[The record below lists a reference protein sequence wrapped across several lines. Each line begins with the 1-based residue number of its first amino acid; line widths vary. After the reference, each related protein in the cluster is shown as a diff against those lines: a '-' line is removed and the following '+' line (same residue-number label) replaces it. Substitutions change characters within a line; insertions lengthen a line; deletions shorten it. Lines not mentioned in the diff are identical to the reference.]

1 MPPMSRGVEI
11 HEEQNRRP
19 APHSREQQDPINA
32 ESSDDN
38 ADVTPRR
45 SPMFGKR
52 RKHLGDRNRRR
63 ATHSHDQPDL
73 SNAESSG
80 DNADETPRRSPMFG
94 KSITTIGDRNRRRA
108 THSHDQPD
116 LRNAESS
123 DDNADETPRRSPMF
137 GKSITTIGDRNRR
150 ATHSHDQPDLS
161 NAESSDDNADE
172 TPRRS
177 PMFSKRRKHLGD
189 RNRRRATHS
198 HDQPDLSNAES
209 SDDNAGET
217 PRRSPMFGKSI
228 TTIGDRNRRRATH
241 SHDQPDLSNAESSDD
256 NADEISRSSPMFCKR
271 RKHLGDRNRR
281 RATHSHD
288 QPDLSNAESSDD
300 NADMSPQRVLMFEK
314 RRKPLGDQIRRFA
327 PHSHEQEDPSN
338 AESSDNNADEKPR
351 CSPIFG
357 KRRKPLGDRNRLPS
371 SHSTE
376 DTVSNNTE
384 NFENLSEVRGNVKTG
399 IVIDRKEWEVIAP
412 LPTKRNRPRC
422 LKKGWHKVIGSKLE
436 EIYQEGCVFSYI
448 YNIVKSEHS
457 RKYQAPF
464 FRGKAQCRRSKCER
478 NIDLIIHD
486 EPTEPFDNVLMY
498 ATLNGKVCHDKPER
512 RPLTGDAMTSM
523 ARKALDVGI
532 DNVYYENIEA
542 SSKHEYELGDIK
554 SCPSKTV
561 LRKAVNEIV
570 QAEMLHKDIIQETVS
585 LRQSYIDDD
594 ADPTSRYAGYLQYV
608 AVDPFTVIMFS
619 HAQIE
624 VLVKMARPDIYIDSK
639 GCLIKSF
646 PDQKRPYLYSVV
658 IKPEENLPPL
668 SIAGMVTADHSQP
681 SIIHF
686 LTFFQRAVKENSKSF
701 QPRKVEVDWS
711 WALINSIL
719 MAFKCMSV
727 KRYLKVAWDI
737 VHHRMQNE
745 DLSSLTVVHICIAR
759 MTKTFCKHARQT
771 SRKDKELFR
780 FLMKSFAL
788 LSNET
793 SIESA
798 KEDLLS
804 IFMVLLST
812 EDTDDVKKARK
823 AVNERYQKYPDWATD
838 ENYVYTEDEIEHSV
852 KLDDQDV
859 SITESSPWTQMAE
872 QTKRDLTRCINEKE
886 PSNSFYCPEIVYILV
901 KRFFPIYP
909 LWSGLLLGSLGRYEC
924 DSESLPIETN
934 ETRHSN
940 ANVEAWFRIVKKDI
954 LKGKER
960 LRPAK
965 FASKLKRSINARIKE
980 LNLPEMRC
988 AKRKRR
994 TIDVAEEKLSR
1005 KRKRGKN
1012 RYQPPKKP
1020 KQTARSSGDSRQQQD
1035 TRFENEKQTVAKHES
1050 VLQKFP
1056 PVPRWGGVTSI
1067 GQHLRNTCTIDNFL
1081 TIMYITHLDNQS
1093 LLTDCNRQNPILN
1106 TLLNSLHLM
1115 STGNFADAKAT
1126 WLTMVKERFLREKV
1140 INLYGEEDEMFAGIF
1155 NKTVQTMIKEK
1166 CSSPSCPHPYI
1177 ERQRTGIFL
1186 SSNCPSTIDQ
1196 MFREWIAPS
1205 DSSCGLT
1212 MLSDSEVENVSGETG
1227 AMRCTG
1233 RRSISRVFGDGRP
1246 YVLVLRI
1253 ADLVRIGYLE
1263 NDIEDF
1269 TENLHYPTG
1278 DVYTLVG
1285 VTMHRHGHFSA
1296 FIRSIIQGW
1305 IYYDGLVGSLKKFS
1319 KACIKGCTHVNAI
1332 YVRGL
1337 K

>member
-1 MPPMSRGVEI
+1 
-11 HEEQNRRP
+11 
-19 APHSREQQDPINA
+19 
-32 ESSDDN
+32 
-38 ADVTPRR
+38 
-45 SPMFGKR
+45 
-52 RKHLGDRNRRR
+52 
-63 ATHSHDQPDL
+63 
-73 SNAESSG
+73 
-80 DNADETPRRSPMFG
+80 
-94 KSITTIGDRNRRRA
+94 
-108 THSHDQPD
+108 
-116 LRNAESS
+116 
-123 DDNADETPRRSPMF
+123 
-137 GKSITTIGDRNRR
+137 
-150 ATHSHDQPDLS
+150 
-161 NAESSDDNADE
+161 
-172 TPRRS
+172 
-177 PMFSKRRKHLGD
+177 
-189 RNRRRATHS
+189 
-198 HDQPDLSNAES
+198 
-209 SDDNAGET
+209 
-217 PRRSPMFGKSI
+217 
-228 TTIGDRNRRRATH
+228 
-241 SHDQPDLSNAESSDD
+241 
-256 NADEISRSSPMFCKR
+256 
-271 RKHLGDRNRR
+271 
-281 RATHSHD
+281 
-288 QPDLSNAESSDD
+288 
-300 NADMSPQRVLMFEK
+300 
-314 RRKPLGDQIRRFA
+314 
-327 PHSHEQEDPSN
+327 
-338 AESSDNNADEKPR
+338 
-351 CSPIFG
+351 
-357 KRRKPLGDRNRLPS
+357 
-371 SHSTE
+371 
-376 DTVSNNTE
+376 
-384 NFENLSEVRGNVKTG
+384 
-399 IVIDRKEWEVIAP
+399 
-412 LPTKRNRPRC
+412 
-422 LKKGWHKVIGSKLE
+422 
-436 EIYQEGCVFSYI
+436 
-448 YNIVKSEHS
+448 
-457 RKYQAPF
+457 
-464 FRGKAQCRRSKCER
+464 
-478 NIDLIIHD
+478 
-486 EPTEPFDNVLMY
+486 
-498 ATLNGKVCHDKPER
+498 
-512 RPLTGDAMTSM
+512 
-523 ARKALDVGI
+523 
-532 DNVYYENIEA
+532 
-542 SSKHEYELGDIK
+542 
-554 SCPSKTV
+554 
-561 LRKAVNEIV
+561 
-570 QAEMLHKDIIQETVS
+570 
-585 LRQSYIDDD
+585 
-594 ADPTSRYAGYLQYV
+594 
-608 AVDPFTVIMFS
+608 
-619 HAQIE
+619 
-624 VLVKMARPDIYIDSK
+624 
-639 GCLIKSF
+639 
-646 PDQKRPYLYSVV
+646 
-658 IKPEENLPPL
+658 
-668 SIAGMVTADHSQP
+668 
-681 SIIHF
+681 
-686 LTFFQRAVKENSKSF
+686 
-701 QPRKVEVDWS
+701 
-711 WALINSIL
+711 
-719 MAFKCMSV
+719 MAFNCMSV

-745 DLSSLTVVHICIAR
+745 DLSSLTVVHICIAH

-788 LSNET
+788 LSNEA
-793 SIESA
+793 SLESA

-812 EDTDDVKKARK
+812 EDTDDVKKARE
-823 AVNERYQKYPDWATD
+823 AVIERYQKYPDWATD

-872 QTKRDLTRCINEKE
+872 QIKRDLTRCINEKE
-886 PSNSFYCPEIVYILV
+886 PSNSFYCPEIVDILV

-934 ETRHSN
+934 ETRDSN

-994 TIDVAEEKLSR
+994 TIDVAEEKWSR

-1035 TRFENEKQTVAKHES
+1035 TRSENEKQTVAKHES

-1081 TIMYITHLDNQS
+1081 TIMYITHLDNPS
-1093 LLTDCNRQNPILN
+1093 LFTDCNRQNPILN

-1126 WLTMVKERFLREKV
+1126 WLTMVKERSLREKV

-1296 FIRSIIQGW
+1296 CIRSIIQGW

-1319 KACIKGCTHVNAI
+1319 KACIKGCTPVNAI